1 MPTAASSPRIRLL
14 DSATIDQIAAG
25 EVVER
30 PASVVKEL
38 CENALDAGARRIEV
52 EIHGA
57 GTKRIAVR
65 DDGAGMGPDEVRLAV
80 QRHAT
85 SKLSRSADLWSVR
98 TLGFRGEALPSILSV
113 SRFSLSSGA
122 EGGLRYRVEYEGP
135 RLRHEGPEPGPKG
148 TEVVVDDL
156 FFNTPARLKF
166 LRSPATELN
175 ACTEVVSRLALAY
188 PDVRFTLTHDGRTV
202 LTTEGSGDLL
212 TTIGSVWGR
221 ELAKGLAEI
230 EADVAGVRVRGFV
243 SPPHLTKST
252 RAFQYVA
259 VNSRPVKTRTLT
271 AAVDQAYRSLAP
283 DRRFPVVLL
292 NLDVDPSRIDVN
304 VSPTKTEI
312 RFQQEGQA
320 FDSVYHAIRDG
331 LMLHGMI
338 PSAATIATVNEALAS
353 TRAPEAPA
361 GSYGGRGL
369 GGWSEAEAR
378 LFEAAIRSQ
387 MPLPSVPSSTSASGD
402 SVSAAELDARAP
414 ESPDPFVSD
423 REGVPGALA
432 GSQLPFGHLLEDL
445 RVIGQAMDTFI
456 IAECRHGLVI
466 VDQHVAHE
474 RVLYEY
480 LCGLKGPSSIEKQG
494 LLTPETLELDRR
506 AAFALTERIDDIR
519 SVGFEIEPFGGDSF
533 LVRAVP
539 AALRRKNALRVLR
552 DLAEELAESPDAT
565 RPTPSR
571 EQVWIMSACRMAV
584 KAGDSLSLAEMEK
597 LLLDLA
603 TTENPYLC
611 PHGRPITIT
620 LSVADLL
627 RKFKRT

>member
-166 LRSPATELN
+166 LRSPTTELN

-212 TTIGSVWGR
+212 TTIGSVEEPSGRLPWGC
-221 ELAKGLAEI
+221 GT
-230 EADVAGVRVRGFV
+230 GF
-243 SPPHLTKST
+243 
-252 RAFQYVA
+252 A
-259 VNSRPVKTRTLT
+259 
-271 AAVDQAYRSLAP
+271 
-283 DRRFPVVLL
+283 
-292 NLDVDPSRIDVN
+292 
-304 VSPTKTEI
+304 
-312 RFQQEGQA
+312 
-320 FDSVYHAIRDG
+320 
-331 LMLHGMI
+331 M
-338 PSAATIATVNEALAS
+338 
-353 TRAPEAPA
+353 
-361 GSYGGRGL
+361 GGC
-369 GGWSEAEAR
+369 E
-378 LFEAAIRSQ
+378 
-387 MPLPSVPSSTSASGD
+387 SASSRRIGASRNPSIRTAPGSGSNSLGAD
-402 SVSAAELDARAP
+402 RKAR
-414 ESPDPFVSD
+414 
-423 REGVPGALA
+423 
-432 GSQLPFGHLLEDL
+432 
-445 RVIGQAMDTFI
+445 
-456 IAECRHGLVI
+456 
-466 VDQHVAHE
+466 
-474 RVLYEY
+474 
-480 LCGLKGPSSIEKQG
+480 
-494 LLTPETLELDRR
+494 
-506 AAFALTERIDDIR
+506 
-519 SVGFEIEPFGGDSF
+519 
-533 LVRAVP
+533 
-539 AALRRKNALRVLR
+539 
-552 DLAEELAESPDAT
+552 
-565 RPTPSR
+565 
-571 EQVWIMSACRMAV
+571 
-584 KAGDSLSLAEMEK
+584 
-597 LLLDLA
+597 
-603 TTENPYLC
+603 
-611 PHGRPITIT
+611 
-620 LSVADLL
+620 
-627 RKFKRT
+627 